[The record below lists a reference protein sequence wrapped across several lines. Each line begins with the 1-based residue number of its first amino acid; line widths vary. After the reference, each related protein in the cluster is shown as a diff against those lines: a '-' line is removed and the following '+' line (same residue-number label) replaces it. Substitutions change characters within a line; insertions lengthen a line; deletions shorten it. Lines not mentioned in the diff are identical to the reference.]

1 VDYAI
6 VRKASRV
13 VKAIHVLA
21 GGLLWRLVYI
31 LSEIELFSG
40 VDFTASR
47 YLKVCIR
54 YLAISITIE
63 TIENLLKLFF
73 CQK

>member
-1 VDYAI
+1 MDYAI

-31 LSEIELFSG
+31 LSEIELFSR

-54 YLAISITIE
+54 YLAISIAIE
-63 TIENLLKLFF
+63 TIKNLLKLFV

>member
-1 VDYAI
+1 MDQAI
-6 VRKASRV
+6 VSKASRV
-13 VKAIHVLA
+13 MEAVKVLA
-21 GGLLWRLVYI
+21 GCLLRWFVNI

-54 YLAISITIE
+54 YLAVSVTIE
-63 TIENLLKLFF
+63 TIKNFLELFI
-73 CQK
+73 C